1 MWIFSE
7 VGFFSVVEDW
17 KDKRVV
23 WVRARW
29 KKDLEQLKV
38 ITRNND
44 IGFRVRKIME
54 TPDHDYPFRVRMQK
68 RYWAMVLFYLGD
80 NIEYGNFKGAILDQD
95 PERER
100 VYMRVWS
107 VMKEAANPSK
117 GNEPWEK

>member
-17 KDKRVV
+17 EDKSFVY
-23 WVRARW
+23 VRARW
-29 KKDLEQLKV
+29 KKDLDKLKKL
-38 ITRNND
+38 IRKEC
-44 IGFRVRKIME
+44 GFWVDKVTTTLER
-54 TPDHDYPFRVRMQK
+54 DYPFHLHMRK
-68 RYWAMVLFYLGD
+68 RDWGHVMYCLGEGI
-80 NIEYGNFKGAILDQD
+80 NYGNFKGAILDQD

>member
-17 KDKRVV
+17 EDKSFVY
-23 WVRARW
+23 VRARW
-29 KKDLEQLKV
+29 KKDLMALSRMIHKEC
-38 ITRNND
+38 
-44 IGFRVRKIME
+44 GFYMEKIKL
-54 TPDHDYPFRVRMQK
+54 TPKRDYPFRVHMSK
-68 RYWAMVLFYLGD
+68 RDWGDVMCCLGED
-80 NIEYGNFKGAILDQD
+80 INYGNFKGAILDQY